1 MARKQSKQSVDKA
14 TKTQSSPKTVS
25 PPPPPLPTPGS
36 DGNISGK
43 YKELVSLSEAFVKE
57 IDNIMLS
64 NLKPDHLGQILGRVV
79 KSYTE
84 QLRGLS

>member
-1 MARKQSKQSVDKA
+1 MARKQSKQPVKSATKASA
-14 TKTQSSPKTVS
+14 TKTVR
-25 PPPPPLPTPGS
+25 PPPPPVPVDSTS
-36 DGNISGK
+36 IK

-64 NLKPDHLGQILGRVV
+64 NLKPDHLGQVLGSVV

-84 QLRGLS
+84 QLRVLS